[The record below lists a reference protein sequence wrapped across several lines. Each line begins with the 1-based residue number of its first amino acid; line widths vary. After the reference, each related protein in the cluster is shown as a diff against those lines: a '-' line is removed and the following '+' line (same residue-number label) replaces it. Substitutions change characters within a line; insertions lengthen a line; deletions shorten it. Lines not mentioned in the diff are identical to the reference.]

1 MYIQIL
7 NTLPTGAKAT
17 VMQWRSDAFVLT
29 GRRLL
34 NAAQSQGVALG
45 YNLLGLQPV
54 GISSHPAFGS
64 FIEAHV
70 LCNTFAL
77 Q

>member
-1 MYIQIL
+1 
-7 NTLPTGAKAT
+7 
-17 VMQWRSDAFVLT
+17 MQWQSDAFVLT

-34 NAAQSQGVALG
+34 NASQSQGVALG

-54 GISSHPAFGS
+54 VISSHPAYGS

-70 LCNTFAL
+70 LFNIMAL
-77 Q
+77 QRQSLHLFL

>member
-1 MYIQIL
+1 MRRGVR
-7 NTLPTGAKAT
+7 PTGAKASA
-17 VMQWRSDAFVLT
+17 MQWQSDAFVLT

-34 NAAQSQGVALG
+34 NASQSQGVALG
-45 YNLLGLQPV
+45 YILLVLQPV

-64 FIEAHV
+64 FIEGHL

>member
-1 MYIQIL
+1 
-7 NTLPTGAKAT
+7 
-17 VMQWRSDAFVLT
+17 MQWQSDAFVLT

-34 NAAQSQGVALG
+34 NASQSQGVALG

-54 GISSHPAFGS
+54 GILSHPGYDS
-64 FIEAHV
+64 FIEGHL

-77 Q
+77 QRSSLHLFL